1 MFTAVLL
8 SADVLWWED
17 TVAPLSD
24 SQLTGVE
31 AHLVSPAALDL
42 YLLG

>member
-1 MFTAVLL
+1 MCG
-8 SADVLWWED
+8 ADVLWWED
-17 TVAPLSD
+17 TVVRCLSD
-24 SQLTGVE
+24 SQLTDVE